1 VRSAKP
7 WSSADMGALLLLGWA
22 KSGSGFLEHSAAVSG
37 SKVAKNIGGNLS
49 TMQSIDARTF
59 RSRIERLGARLAD
72 DGVAGALV
80 GPTSD
85 LFYFCG
91 YRAMPLERLTALV
104 VAPDATSV
112 LVVPTLERPR
122 VGSVTSSVVDV
133 VVWDDID
140 DPYDVVCRLIS
151 ELCERA
157 SENGDLSLAIDP
169 RIWAVHL
176 LEIQSRLRG
185 AAFVDLA
192 RFSGPQRAVKD
203 ELELDAM
210 RRAAAVADRVACRLG
225 ELVEAGLT
233 ERQVAKRIGDALLD
247 EGAETV
253 EFVIVASGPNSAS
266 PHHEPSHRV
275 LSRGDVVVCDFG
287 GTVDGYCSDIT
298 RTVVLG
304 EVPTGF
310 GRVYEVV
317 EEAQQA
323 AVEKARAGTSAAAVD
338 RAARSVIEDA
348 GYGENFLHRTGH
360 GIGIDVHEAPYI
372 VSSNR
377 EKLSENMTFSIEPG
391 IYVEGRWGA
400 RIEDI
405 VVSTPLGGERLND
418 APRDLLVI

>member
-1 VRSAKP
+1 
-7 WSSADMGALLLLGWA
+7 
-22 KSGSGFLEHSAAVSG
+22 
-37 SKVAKNIGGNLS
+37 
-49 TMQSIDARTF
+49 MQSIDARTF
-59 RSRIERLGARLAD
+59 RSRIERLTARLANEA
-72 DGVAGALV
+72 VAGALV
-80 GPTSD
+80 GPTSE

-112 LVVPTLERPR
+112 LIVPALERPR
-122 VGSVTSSVVDV
+122 VGNVTSSVVDV

-140 DPYDVVCRLIS
+140 DPYDVVCRLIA

-157 SENGDLSLAIDP
+157 SEDGTLRLAIDP

-176 LEIQSRLRG
+176 LEIQSRLQG

-203 ELELDAM
+203 EVELDAM
-210 RRAAAVADRVACRLG
+210 RRAAAIADRVACRLG
-225 ELVEAGLT
+225 ELVEPGLT
-233 ERQVAKRIGDALLD
+233 ERLVAKRIGDALLE

-266 PHHEPSHRV
+266 PHHEPSQRV
-275 LSRGDVVVCDFG
+275 LSPGDVVVCDFG

-323 AVEKARAGTSAAAVD
+323 AVEKARAGTSAAEVD
-338 RAARSVIEDA
+338 RAARSIIEDA

-372 VSSNR
+372 VASNR

-391 IYVEGRWGA
+391 IYVDGQWGV

-405 VVSTPLGGERLND
+405 VVSTPIGGKRLND